1 MTRND
6 LAKKRNEF
14 LRKYNPDLQKRI
26 CANKDLCLFGNFPTL
41 AQLNMTFGSNMSTAW
56 LMTQLY
62 NLSEF
67 CGCRNKLGDNQ
78 LEDCATLIAQN
89 YYYLKVS
96 ELMLFFYRFK
106 LGMYGKMYGSVD
118 PLVIMTAIRDFI
130 TYRSENIAEQ
140 EQKQLDERILNDRIN
155 ACSYEEYKAM
165 KQIKQ

>member
-1 MTRND
+1 
-6 LAKKRNEF
+6 
-14 LRKYNPDLQKRI
+14 
-26 CANKDLCLFGNFPTL
+26 
-41 AQLNMTFGSNMSTAW
+41 MSTAW

-165 KQIKQ
+165 KTIKQ

>member
-1 MTRND
+1 MTRRD
-6 LAKKRNEF
+6 LEASRNKF
-14 LRKYNPDLQKRI
+14 LKDYNPDMQKRI
-26 CANKDLCLFGNFPTL
+26 CTNKQLCFFGQYPTL
-41 AQLNMTFGSNMSTAW
+41 ATLNNTYGRNISTAW

-67 CGCRNKLGDNQ
+67 CGCRNKLEDMQ
-78 LEDCATLIAQN
+78 LEECATLISQN

-118 PLVIMTAIRDFI
+118 PLVIMTAIRDFL
-130 TYRSENIAEQ
+130 TYRSDAIAEQ
-140 EQKQLDERILNDRIN
+140 EQLQLNERLLSDKQN

-165 KQIKQ
+165 KKVK